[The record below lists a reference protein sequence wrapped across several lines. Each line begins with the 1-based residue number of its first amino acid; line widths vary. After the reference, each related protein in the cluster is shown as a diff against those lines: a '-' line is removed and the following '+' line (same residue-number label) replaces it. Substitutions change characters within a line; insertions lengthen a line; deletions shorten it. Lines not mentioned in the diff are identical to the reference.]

1 MAADPDDLAALQGV
15 WEQTAFEEN
24 GVLNPPDEYGASG
37 SLTTKAGHHFTVRSA
52 AGVLLLEGD
61 FEIDPASRA
70 INWIDSIGPDT
81 GKKLPALY
89 KLEDNVFTFIA
100 ADEGAPRPTEF
111 RTVPGMTMRS
121 FRRCR

>member
-1 MAADPDDLAALQGV
+1 MAAPQDDLAALQGV

-24 GVLNPPDEYGASG
+24 GVLNPPDETGAPG
-37 SLTTKAGHHFTVRSA
+37 SLTTITGHHFTVRA
-52 AGVLLLEGD
+52 CDRALLLEGD
-61 FEIDPASRA
+61 FEIDPAAKA
-70 INWIDSIGPDT
+70 ITWIDSIGPDT

-89 KLEDNVFTFIA
+89 KLEDDAFTFIA

-111 RTVPGMTMRS
+111 RTKPGLTMRS